1 MGDGDGV
8 MGDGVMRDGVMG
20 DGRWGDGDGDWC
32 FMQAILFL

>member
-1 MGDGDGV
+1 
-8 MGDGVMRDGVMG
+8 MGDGVMEMG